1 MSEKT
6 RKTIIRAVAGFLAFL
21 MVAGCASVIFTLF

>member
-6 RKTIIRAVAGFLAFL
+6 RKTIIRAVAAFLAFL
-21 MVAGCASVIFTLF
+21 MVAGCVSVLVSVF